1 MCIWLGPALSNSAV
15 RALAVR
21 YADVSTLYG
30 AHAACRLLYDVAHAA
45 QHECAIDKFDA
56 ARELAGLVSRG
67 SLDVTARRNA
77 AACLNNKGVC
87 QSVGTRSARKSPP

>member
-1 MCIWLGPALSNSAV
+1 MSFDLVYPC
-15 RALAVR
+15 
-21 YADVSTLYG
+21 
-30 AHAACRLLYDVAHAA
+30 HAARATCRLSYDVVRAA
-45 QHECAIDKFDA
+45 QHEHAIDKFDA

-87 QSVGTRSARKSPP
+87 QSVGATWQLGA